1 MCILFNTCAF
11 FHYYI
16 YLLLTHNFLKISTNS
31 HFLREFEF
39 QIWAPLSA
47 AVCLQLRSSPS
58 RRRFC
63 SDNSGGCYPWRPQK
77 NTQLISAVV
86 KFNLNYIIIINFSV
100 LFIWALGLIEP
111 NKTLIQFHR
120 KITPIFY
127 IFRST
132 EVFGQS
138 VQVAT

>member
-100 LFIWALGLIEP
+100 LFIWALGLEQKKIP
-111 NKTLIQFHR
+111 NSISR
-120 KITPIFY
+120 KNNYPFFY
-127 IFRST
+127 IFRSA
-132 EVFGQS
+132 EVSGHS
-138 VQVAT
+138 VVAT